1 MCLSFFCL
9 GCLGGSGGGGPYFVL
24 ARGKLKPSPRS
35 KMAALARNL
44 WINQFLKLFQSCSGR
59 RLVTQ
64 ASEKC
69 FADIKCSPLRKRGLL
84 KLKGRDTVKFLQGLV
99 TNDVETFQ
107 LEAERKAMYAFFLNS
122 SGRALYDVFLYKHG
136 VTEESPAFFL
146 ECDVG
151 AISDLMKHLKMFKLR
166 SKVDISRAEDCEPW
180 VIFSPSGAVNLQ
192 HPSAR
197 SDVLVLEEDPRVKLL
212 GFRMVLPKGSSPCVC
227 FDDMYETGDTFDYD
241 VHRAKLGVCEGVD
254 EIPPGNAMPLEY
266 NIGYLNGGK
275 VHTMCPK
282 HCIPPTTPFNI
293 LASPTIPVGGSL
305 GIRPSFGVRGFEQGG
320 GREKDTLFPFTLSL
334 LFTSLIALSPRNI

>member
-1 MCLSFFCL
+1 
-9 GCLGGSGGGGPYFVL
+9 
-24 ARGKLKPSPRS
+24 
-35 KMAALARNL
+35 MAALARNL
-44 WINQFLKLFQSCSGR
+44 RINQFLKVFQSCSGR
-59 RLVTQ
+59 LLVTQ

-84 KLKGRDTVKFLQGLV
+84 KLKGRDTIKFLQGLV

-122 SGRALYDVFLYKHG
+122 SGRALYDVFLYKHRG
-136 VTEESPAFFL
+136 TEESPAFFL

-180 VIFSPSGAVNLQ
+180 VIFSPSGAVDLQ

-197 SDVLVLEEDPRVKLL
+197 SDMLVLEEDPRVKLL

-275 VHTMCPK
+275 GCY
-282 HCIPPTTPFNI
+282 
-293 LASPTIPVGGSL
+293 L
-305 GIRPSFGVRGFEQGG
+305 GQE
-320 GREKDTLFPFTLSL
+320 
-334 LFTSLIALSPRNI
+334 LIARTHHTGVVRKRTVPLKLMDPKAESSHFESGARVSTSEGKAAGKLCMVYGQYGTGLMRLEMLKKEEKFYVKDKEGKDIELVASTPQWWPCKRHET